1 MSAPT
6 TMPARVYLNR
16 DFLHD
21 PKALADGCLYPVLR
35 FELPVPAG
43 APPSAAAITDTLET
57 VFEQLN
63 IDEPTETWALKYRL
77 AGHRS
82 LSVGD
87 VVCIGETAWAV
98 DISGWQT
105 ITSAQLAAAAAV

>member
-1 MSAPT
+1 MHAPT
-6 TMPARVYLNR
+6 TMPATVYLNR

-21 PKALADGCLYPVLR
+21 PNELAPGCLYPVLR
-35 FELPVPAG
+35 FDLPVPAG
-43 APPSAAAITDTLET
+43 GPPSQAAITATLET

-63 IDEPTETWALKYRL
+63 IDEPTESWALKYRL
-77 AGHRS
+77 AGNRS

-98 DISGWQT
+98 AICGWQT
-105 ITSAQLAAAAAV
+105 LTSAQLAAAAVV

>member
-1 MSAPT
+1 MPAPT
-6 TMPARVYLNR
+6 TMPATVYLNR

-21 PKALADGCLYPVLR
+21 PKALAAGCLHPVLR

-43 APPSAAAITDTLET
+43 GPPSEAAITATLET

-63 IDEPTETWALKYRL
+63 IDDPTESWALKYRL

-105 ITSAQLAAAAAV
+105 LTTAQLTAATAV